1 MFHSI
6 NSRKILLIIFNTSHI
21 FILINYIVYSL
32 SQISPVYG
40 ICLTLQFRASLLPAN
55 LRLTT
60 EFRASIPWAGLVEVA
75 LTNSNPNLKTISLA
89 LVAHGSQPNVLK
101 DSTDNISIVGKTPGP
116 IASHWLILNR
126 PLLNSAQTGLPFSG
140 NRSRSGR
147 IDTLRSKGIISRL
160 T

>member
-1 MFHSI
+1 VFHSI

-21 FILINYIVYSL
+21 FILIKYIVYSL

-75 LTNSNPNLKTISLA
+75 LTNSNPYLKAVSLA
-89 LVAHGSQPNVLK
+89 FLAHGSQPNVPR
-101 DSTDNISIVGKTPGP
+101 DSTYNLSNAGKIPDSISG
-116 IASHWLILNR
+116 HWFILNR
-126 PLLNSAQTGLPFSG
+126 HLLNSAQMGLPFSG

-147 IDTLRSKGIISRL
+147 IDALRSKRIISRL